1 MSDNSETPS
10 LVPGDD
16 IYHKQDICTVLTEI
30 VKIAVP
36 AIISAVLS
44 QVTYM
49 MNFAM
54 AGQKTDAIKL
64 AGLGL
69 GHSVIQALGIMILI
83 GLNSA
88 LQTQIS
94 FAFGQKKL
102 TLCQKYVN

>member
-1 MSDNSETPS
+1 M
-10 LVPGDD
+10 
-16 IYHKQDICTVLTEI
+16 KI
-30 VKIAVP
+30 VIP
-36 AIISAVLS
+36 AIISAVLG
-44 QVTYM
+44 QVTYL

-54 AGQKTDAIKL
+54 AGQNTDAIKL

-94 FAFGQKKL
+94 FAYGQKKL